1 MLIGLILNLA
11 FGALAGW
18 IAGNIMNSQGTLV
31 RNILLGICGGI
42 VGSIVLGIVGISGS
56 GRIGSTIVSI
66 IGACIL
72 IWLGKKLK

>member
-1 MLIGLILNLA
+1 MLIGLIINLA
-11 FGALAGW
+11 LGALAGW
-18 IAGNIMNSQGTLV
+18 IARNIMNSQGTLV
-31 RNILLGICGGI
+31 RNILLGICGGV
-42 VGSIVLGIVGISGS
+42 VGSIVLGIIGISGS